1 MTALFTPQEGID
13 MGTIAMTAQTHFAW
27 ISTTTVSSSPTPIAV
42 RIEVTKG
49 SDFTP
54 VAATTVYV
62 KPSRTLPVSEVIA
75 NLDDD
80 EAAALRPSGLL
91 DTYFSDRAPLPA
103 EADAAL
109 AAFIDDLGDIGPLYL
124 AAANISSLR
133 SELAMHFPKLFSR
146 LHYRSIDVD
155 SVEAF
160 TSIFFN
166 ATRLRLVDKL
176 TLMSPSAVITMTRHA
191 VRTCR
196 IIWEFPINPANTDEN
211 AIVLFTDVET
221 TGLSHLDET
230 LLEVGMIATR
240 GPGMEEIGRLQTLVR
255 PQGLDP
261 VIITAGFSDFIADM
275 HSTSGLT
282 TDYLAGPVPTTVEAD
297 KAVAEF
303 ITSLPATP
311 DYFGGASM
319 TLDRNFLSAN
329 LDSYELIPVI
339 NLDATSVAT
348 MVSTLLDP
356 PDVAMG
362 TVHRAIDDVE
372 CNIRQFTSMAQ
383 ALNSQALATLE
394 PGKV

>member
-1 MTALFTPQEGID
+1 

-27 ISTTTVSSSPTPIAV
+27 ISTTAVSSSPTPIAL

-49 SDFTP
+49 SDFAP
-54 VAATTVYV
+54 VAATTVFI
-62 KPSRTLPVSEVIA
+62 KPDRTVPVSEVIA
-75 NLDDD
+75 NLNDD

-103 EADAAL
+103 EADATL
-109 AAFIDDLGDIGPLYL
+109 ASFIDDLGDIGHLYL
-124 AAANISSLR
+124 AASNVSSLR
-133 SELAMHFPKLFSR
+133 SELGTNFPELFSR

-166 ATRLRLVDKL
+166 RARPRLVEGPRLVDPE
-176 TLMSPSAVITMTRHA
+176 TAIATTRRAVTNCRTMWQFPTNPSY
-191 VRTCR
+191 
-196 IIWEFPINPANTDEN
+196 TDEN

-221 TGLSHLDET
+221 TGLSHLDEA

-240 GPGMEEIGRLQTLVR
+240 GPAMEEIGRFQTLLR
-255 PQGLDP
+255 PQGLEPETIVAD
-261 VIITAGFSDFIADM
+261 FSDFIADM

-282 TDYLAGPVPTTVEAD
+282 ADYLAGPVPTTVEAD
-297 KAVAEF
+297 KDVAEF
-303 ITSLPATP
+303 ITSLPAKP

-329 LDSYELIPVI
+329 LDSYQLIPAV
-339 NLDATSVAT
+339 NLDATSVTT

-372 CNIRQFTSMAQ
+372 YNIRQFTSMAR
-383 ALNSQALATLE
+383 ALNSQASAIIDS
-394 PGKV
+394 GKE

>member
-1 MTALFTPQEGID
+1 
-13 MGTIAMTAQTHFAW
+13 MGTIAITPQTHFAW
-27 ISTTTVSSSPTPIAV
+27 ISTTTVSSSPAPIAV
-42 RIEVTKG
+42 RIEVTRG

-54 VAATTVYV
+54 VAATTVFV
-62 KPSRTLPVSEVIA
+62 KPRRNVPVSEIIA
-75 NLDDD
+75 NLNDN
-80 EAAALRPSGLL
+80 EAAALRPSGFL
-91 DTYFSDRAPLPA
+91 DAYFSDQAPLPA
-103 EADAAL
+103 ETDAAL
-109 AAFIDDLGDIGPLYL
+109 ASFIDDLGNVGPLYL

-133 SELAMHFPKLFSR
+133 SELESNFPELFSR

-155 SVEAF
+155 SIEAF

-166 ATRLRLVDKL
+166 SSRLRLVQ
-176 TLMSPSAVITMTRHA
+176 SPRLLDPKSAISVTRRA
-191 VRTCR
+191 VADCR
-196 IIWEFPINPANTDEN
+196 IIWQRPANSANADEN

-240 GPGMEEIGRLQTLVR
+240 GSGMEEIGRFQTLLR

-261 VIITAGFSDFIADM
+261 EIIVAGFSDFIADM

-297 KAVAEF
+297 KAMAEF
-303 ITSLPATP
+303 ITSLPAKP

-319 TLDRNFLSAN
+319 TLDRNFLAAN
-329 LDSYELIPVI
+329 LDSYELIPAI
-339 NLDATSVAT
+339 NLDATSVTT

-372 CNIRQFTSMAQ
+372 YNIRQFTSMAE
-383 ALNSQALATLE
+383 ALKARSTTE
-394 PGKV
+394 PAAGKV